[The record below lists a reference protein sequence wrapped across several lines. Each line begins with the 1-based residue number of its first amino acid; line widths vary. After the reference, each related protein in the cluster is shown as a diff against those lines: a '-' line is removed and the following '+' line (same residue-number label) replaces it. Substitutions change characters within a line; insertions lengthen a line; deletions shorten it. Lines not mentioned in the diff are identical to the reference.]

1 MSTPKNKLLNGLTA
15 NQQIK
20 KQAYEYK
27 GFVAENFVQQE
38 LAVLGLEP
46 TYAWTDTRVEIEFLL
61 TDNLGNIVP
70 VEVKSGTRTR
80 ARSLASYVQRYNPVK
95 TVKLS
100 AMPSQTHNTGAT
112 ALNLPLYDVALLP
125 GLLG

>member
-46 TYAWTDTRVEIEFLL
+46 TYAWTDTRAEIEFLL
-61 TDNLGNIVP
+61 TDKLGNIVP

-80 ARSLASYVQRYNPVK
+80 ARSLAS
-95 TVKLS
+95 
-100 AMPSQTHNTGAT
+100 
-112 ALNLPLYDVALLP
+112 
-125 GLLG
+125 

>member
-1 MSTPKNKLLNGLTA
+1 
-15 NQQIK
+15 
-20 KQAYEYK
+20 
-27 GFVAENFVQQE
+27 
-38 LAVLGLEP
+38 VLGFEP
-46 TYAWTDTRVEIEFLL
+46 THAWTNTRAEIEFLL

-100 AMPSQTHNTGAT
+100 AMPSQTHNTNAT
-112 ALNLPLYDVALLP
+112 TLNLPLYDVAMLP